1 MEPYACPSCRNKMR
15 FHILDQQPVSVKLH
29 PQTGELVGY
38 IDESD
43 MMAQPYRGEHRL
55 VQCALCGLNGGEP
68 LFVKAAQRM

>member
-1 MEPYACPSCRNKMR
+1 MSPYACPSCRNKMR

-38 IDESD
+38 IDASD
-43 MMAQPYRGEHRL
+43 MMSQPYRGESRL
-55 VQCALCGLNGGEP
+55 VQCAICGLNGGEP